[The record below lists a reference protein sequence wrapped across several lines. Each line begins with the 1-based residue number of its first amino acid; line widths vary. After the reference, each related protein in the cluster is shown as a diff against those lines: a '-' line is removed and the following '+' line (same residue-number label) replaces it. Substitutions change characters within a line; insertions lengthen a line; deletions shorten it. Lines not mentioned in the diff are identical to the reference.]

1 MTGSFKL
8 ISGVQIFKRCMLIN
22 KVRNLH
28 GQKES
33 ALKYNITC
41 MFSIQCGWFEHNQE
55 TMYAPFFYI
64 LYLEL
69 HDGFWLNSSL
79 RVLR

>member
-41 MFSIQCGWFEHNQE
+41 MFSIQCG
-55 TMYAPFFYI
+55 
-64 LYLEL
+64 
-69 HDGFWLNSSL
+69 
-79 RVLR
+79 